1 MAVLDGKG
9 AVVTGGSRGI
19 GRAIVQRLAAD
30 GAAVVFSYRENKE
43 AAAQVTAEVAAAGG
57 TAYAVCA
64 DQGNVTAVGELFDEA
79 SARLPGLDIVVC
91 NAAASMPKPIGEVTE
106 DDFDREMATDVKGP
120 FFIIQHA
127 GRMLRDGGRIIA
139 ISTMSTRLHHPAIA
153 LYTGAKGAL
162 ENFTKVA
169 ALAYGGRGI
178 TANIVS
184 PGTTLTQSLYDANP
198 GDDFSETIE
207 MTALQRLGQPEDI
220 AAVVAFLAGPDGAW
234 ITGQNIAADGGML
247 P

>member
-19 GRAIVQRLAAD
+19 GRAIVRRLAAD
-30 GAAVVFSYRENKE
+30 GATVVFSFLENKE
-43 AAAQVTAEVAAAGG
+43 AAAEVTAEVAAAGG
-57 TAYAVCA
+57 MAHAVQA
-64 DQGNVTAVGELFDEA
+64 DQGSVAAVAQLFDEA
-79 SARLPGLDIVVC
+79 SRRLPGLDIVVC
-91 NAAASMPKPIGEVTE
+91 NASTSMPKPIEDVTE

-127 GRMLRDGGRIIA
+127 GRMLRDGGRFVA

-169 ALAYGGRGI
+169 ALAYGARGI

-184 PGTTLTQSLYDANP
+184 PGATRTQSLVDANP

-207 MTALQRLGQPEDI
+207 MTALRRLGEPEDI
-220 AAVVAFLAGPDGAW
+220 AAVVAFLAGPDGTW
-234 ITGQNIAADGGML
+234 ITGQNIPADGGIL

>member
-1 MAVLDGKG
+1 MGVLDGKG

-19 GRAIVQRLAAD
+19 GQAIVRRLAAD
-30 GAAVVFSYRENKE
+30 GATVVFSYLENE
-43 AAAQVTAEVAAAGG
+43 QAAAQVTGEVAAAGG
-57 TAYAVCA
+57 TAYAVRS
-64 DQGNVTAVGELFDEA
+64 DQGSVAAVAELFGEA
-79 SARLPGLDIVVC
+79 SRRLPGLDIVVC
-91 NAAASMPKPIGEVTE
+91 NVATSMPRPFEEVTE
-106 DDFDREMATDVKGP
+106 DDFDREVATDVKGP

-139 ISTMSTRLHHPAIA
+139 ISTMSTRLHHPAVP
-153 LYTGAKGAL
+153 LYTGAKGAM

-169 ALAYGGRGI
+169 AVAYGGRGI

-184 PGTTLTQSLYDANP
+184 PGATLTQSLYDANP

-207 MTALQRLGQPEDI
+207 MTALGRLGQPEDI

>member
-1 MAVLDGKG
+1 VAVLSGKG

-19 GRAIVQRLAAD
+19 GRAIVRRLAAD
-30 GAAVVFSYRENKE
+30 GATVVFSYLENKE

-57 TAYAVCA
+57 TAHAVRA
-64 DQGNVTAVGELFDEA
+64 DQGSVAAVAELFGEA
-79 SARLPGLDIVVC
+79 SRRLPGLDIVVC
-91 NAAASMPKPIGEVTE
+91 NAAAGMPKPIDEVTE
-106 DDFDREMATDVKGP
+106 DDFDRDMATDAKGP
-120 FFIIQHA
+120 FFVIQHA

-139 ISTMSTRLHHPAIA
+139 ISTMSTRLHNPVVA

-169 ALAYGGRGI
+169 AVAYGARGI
-178 TANIVS
+178 TANIIS
-184 PGTTLTQSLYDANP
+184 PGATRTQSLYDANP
-198 GDDFSETIE
+198 DDDFSETIE
-207 MTALQRLGQPEDI
+207 LTALRRLGEPEDI

-234 ITGQNIAADGGML
+234 ITGQNIAADGGIL